1 MLKLYDYTAAPS
13 PRRTRMFLAEKK
25 VPYDCIQVN
34 IQAGEQ
40 LSDEFKAINPRC
52 TVPALVT
59 RNGETIC
66 ENVAIAHY
74 IGELYPEPNMMG
86 GSAIERARV
95 LEWNWRCEF
104 EGLSAVAEIL
114 RNTSK
119 GMKGRAMTGPRNI
132 EQLPELAARGKERL
146 GYFFEDLNKQLETH
160 SYVAGPNYSLAD
172 ITATVTVDFSKWV
185 KCYPDETLTALHE
198 WHGRM
203 KARPSYTA

>member
-1 MLKLYDYTAAPS
+1 MLKLYDYTQAPS
-13 PRRTRMFLAEKK
+13 PRRTRMFLAEKN
-25 VPYDCIQVN
+25 VPYDCVQVD

-59 RNGETIC
+59 RDGQTIC
-66 ENVAIAHY
+66 ENLAIAHY

-119 GMKGRAMTGPRNI
+119 GMVGRAMTGPRNMAQI
-132 EQLPELAARGKERL
+132 PELAERGKARL
-146 GYFFEDLNKQLETH
+146 AFFFEDLNTQLE
-160 SYVAGPNYSLAD
+160 SNAYIAGPNYSLAD
-172 ITATVTVDFSKWV
+172 ITATVAMDFSKWV
-185 KCYPDETLTALHE
+185 KCYPDASLTALHE
-198 WHGRM
+198 WHERM
-203 KARPSYTA
+203 TARPSYTA

>member
-25 VPYDCIQVN
+25 VPYDCIQVD

-40 LSDEFKAINPRC
+40 LSDKFKAINPRC

-59 RNGETIC
+59 ADGETIC
-66 ENVAIAHY
+66 ENVAIASY
-74 IGELYPEPNMMG
+74 VEELHPEPNMMG
-86 GSAIERARV
+86 RSAIERARV

-146 GYFFEDLNKQLETH
+146 AYFFEDLNTQLENH
-160 SYVAGPNYSLAD
+160 DYVAGANYSMAD

-185 KCYPDETLTALHE
+185 KCYPDESLTALHE
-198 WHGRM
+198 WHDCM
-203 KARPSYTA
+203 KARPSYNA

>member
-25 VPYDCIQVN
+25 VPYECIQVD

-146 GYFFEDLNKQLETH
+146 AYFFEDLNSQLESH
-160 SYVAGPNYSLAD
+160 NYVAGPNYSLAD
-172 ITATVTVDFSKWV
+172 ITATVAMDFSKWV
-185 KCYPDETLTALHE
+185 KCYPEESLTALHE

-203 KARPSYTA
+203 KERSSYRA